1 MWSGV
6 EKVDSAGGGSQH
18 RDAARLRQL
27 RALRLTLLVA
37 VFAAAPLAAQQEQQR
52 VVRGLSFE
60 GNHAIDDYTL
70 STAIGTSN
78 SSWFARAFP
87 IRLLGLGEKRYFNEL
102 EFRRDV
108 IRLLLLYRQ
117 SGYMNAVIDTLVRR
131 EGRDVYLK
139 FRIYEG
145 DPVRLARLDM
155 LGVDSILDVRRLKR
169 DLPLQEGDPFNRA
182 LFQASADTVVSRLK
196 NLGYPYADI
205 LRNYDVDVAALRAV
219 ATLEALPGPRMRVGQ
234 VLISG
239 VEKVDTGTLRRM
251 LSVRAGDRFRQDQLY
266 LTQRDLY
273 GLGMF
278 RSVNVVLADTTPPPG
293 DSTVRV
299 VVRVSEAPR
308 HRIRAGAGYG
318 SLDCFRV
325 QSGWTAYDFL
335 GGARSLDLTGQLS
348 KLGVGVPANS
358 GFKENVCHPLHDDP
372 TSDTAN
378 YNATLTLRQPAFLS
392 PRHTA
397 SFAIFAER
405 RSEFKAYTRQA
416 VGANLA
422 VTFNARRDVP
432 VTVGYG
438 YSVGRTTADPVVLCE
453 RFLLCNRSDQAFLL
467 NTRPFGAITIS
478 GVRAR
483 VNSVLDP
490 SAGSVMQV
498 TLVHASRYVLSDTLY
513 EFNRGELEVA
523 KYYPLSRRSALAWRI
538 RGGTILP
545 QRLSLLGQ
553 STQFVPPDQR
563 FYAGGPN
570 SVRGYARN
578 ELGPR
583 VYVTDS
589 IIVQG
594 TDTTLRNLRA
604 SPTGGNTVVTAN
616 LELRVPTPIFPDRV
630 RLGLFV
636 DVGQVWERGDT
647 LTAVSGLRVTPG
659 LGLRFITP
667 LGPVRLDAAYNGYP
681 QEPGPLYLLDNTNK
695 SLTAVL
701 DPAGK
706 QVLYRPQLPGGFW
719 RRVVVQFAVGQ
730 AF

>member
-87 IRLLGLGEKRYFNEL
+87 IRLLGLGEKRSFNEL

-155 LGVDSILDVRRLKR
+155 MGVDSILDVRRLKR

-219 ATLEALPGPRMRVGQ
+219 ATLEALPGARMRVGQ
-234 VLISG
+234 VLITG
-239 VEKVDTGTLRRM
+239 PEKVDTGTVRRM
-251 LSVRAGDRFRQDQLY
+251 LSVRAGDWFRQDQLY

-278 RSVNVVLADTTPPPG
+278 RSVNVVLADTTPPAG

-358 GFKENVCHPLHDDP
+358 GFKQNVCHPLHDDP

-397 SFAIFAER
+397 SFAVFAER

-438 YSVGRTTADPVVLCE
+438 YSVGRTTADAVVYCQ
-453 RFLLCNRSDQAFLL
+453 RFLLCNESDQVFLA
-467 NTRPFGAITIS
+467 NRRPFAAITIS

-490 SAGSVMQV
+490 SAGSVTQV

-513 EFNRGELEVA
+513 EFNRGELEVS
-523 KYYPLSRRSALAWRI
+523 KYYALSRRSVLAWRV

-553 STQFVPPDQR
+553 SVKFVPPDQR

-570 SVRGYARN
+570 SVRGFARN

-583 VYVTDS
+583 VYVSDS
-589 IIVQG
+589 LEVSG
-594 TDTTLRNLRA
+594 TDTTYKNIQA
-604 SPTGGNTVVTAN
+604 SPTGGNTVFTAN
-616 LELRVPTPIFPDRV
+616 LELRVPSPIFPDRV

-647 LTAVSGLRVTPG
+647 GTTVSGLRVTPG

-681 QEPGPLYLLDNTNK
+681 HEPGKLYFLNRADN
-695 SLTAVL
+695 SITAT
-701 DPAGK
+701 GK
-706 QVLYRPQLPGGFW
+706 TEHPDLPPGFW